1 MKPMNVTS
9 HDTSGLREKMTLPKA
24 VKGESQL
31 LVNLSTTEFPA
42 HCQTASGQK
51 PPSQIAAYE
60 QKKCFFKNC
69 QNDQNVKGAFKQIK
83 LVLKRWPQKRK
94 SCSLTL
100 INFVGYCFNHGTVGT
115 NLTRTCKLVNHL
127 KKIND
132 PQLCL

>member
-60 QKKCFFKNC
+60 QKSVFFLNC

-83 LVLKRWPQKRK
+83 LRFEKVA
-94 SCSLTL
+94 SE
-100 INFVGYCFNHGTVGT
+100 
-115 NLTRTCKLVNHL
+115 
-127 KKIND
+127 KKIVFFD
-132 PQLCL
+132 VDKFCWLLLQSRHRWDQSYEDL